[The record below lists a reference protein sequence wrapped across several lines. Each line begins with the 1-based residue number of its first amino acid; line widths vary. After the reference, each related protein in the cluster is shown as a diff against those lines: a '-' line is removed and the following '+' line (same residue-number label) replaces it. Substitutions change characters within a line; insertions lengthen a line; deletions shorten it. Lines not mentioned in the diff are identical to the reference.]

1 MQQVLEILVSG
12 LSQGAVYCVFA
23 LGLSLVYGTS
33 RILNFAHGSMYMTAA
48 YLAWL
53 LTAGWL
59 TLPVGVALLVLVPVL
74 FLFGVGVERLVIRPL
89 RPHANWKTATM
100 MATLGFA
107 FVLDNLNLVLFGP
120 TSITLAPLVEGT
132 LALGPVV
139 ISRQSAVTL
148 VLAVLVVA
156 ALQVFLT
163 HSAFG
168 RAMRAVSQ
176 DMTGAEMVGI
186 RVGRVYAASFGI
198 SAVLAGVAA
207 VLLSPVYLISPLGG
221 WAPFLKAFVIVV
233 FGGLGSTQ
241 GVLYAAFILGLV
253 EAVVVA
259 ELSASWTMPIWFLV
273 LLTVLMVRP
282 RGLLGSWGD

>member
-1 MQQVLEILVSG
+1 MQDLLEILVGG

-53 LTAGWL
+53 LTEGWL
-59 TLPVGVALLVLVPVL
+59 GLPVAAMALVLLPLL
-74 FLFGVGVERLVIRPL
+74 FAFGVGVERVVVRPL
-89 RPHANWKTATM
+89 RAHRNWKTATM
-100 MATLGFA
+100 MATLGLA
-107 FVLDNLNLVLFGP
+107 FVLDNLNLVVFGP
-120 TSITLAPLVEGT
+120 TSYTLRPVLEGT
-132 LALGPVV
+132 VQLG
-139 ISRQSAVTL
+139 TL
-148 VLAVLVVA
+148 VLSRQAVFTFVVALAVVA
-156 ALQVFLT
+156 ALQAFL
-163 HSAFG
+163 AYAPFG

-176 DMTGAEMVGI
+176 DMTGAEIVGI
-186 RVGRVYAASFGI
+186 RPDRIFAVSFGL

-207 VLLSPVYLISPLGG
+207 VLLSPIYLISPLGG

-241 GVLYAAFILGLV
+241 GVLYAAFILGIV
-253 EAVVVA
+253 EAVVIA
-259 ELSASWTMPIWFLV
+259 RLGASWTMGVWFLV
-273 LLTVLMVRP
+273 LLAVLMTRP

>member
-1 MQQVLEILVSG
+1 MLEILVSG